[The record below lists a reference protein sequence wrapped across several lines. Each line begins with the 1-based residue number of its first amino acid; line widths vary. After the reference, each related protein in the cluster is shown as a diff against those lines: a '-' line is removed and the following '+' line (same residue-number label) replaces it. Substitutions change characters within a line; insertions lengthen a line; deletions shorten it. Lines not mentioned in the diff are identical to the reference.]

1 MPRIPLYNQGQGSA
15 TRLATGQLSRRADT
29 GAFAALG
36 QASASFARSAGKV
49 VTDFALAERNRKDK
63 ILLEDVQN
71 KAIEYAKIKA
81 KEDEGI
87 VDGSFQGDIKAT
99 ARNELIYRK
108 HKQKGEIDVDKDEYG
123 LHQMKYEIESIQ
135 DDIYN
140 RHKLIN
146 VRF

>member
-81 KEDEGI
+81 NEDEGI
-87 VDGSFQGDIKAT
+87 VDDTTTSKSNFASYKSNFLQDNVENPTLKYNT
-99 ARNELIYRK
+99 R
-108 HKQKGEIDVDKDEYG
+108 QKKFLTRAVNNIFAN
-123 LHQMKYEIESIQ
+123 L
-135 DDIYN
+135 
-140 RHKLIN
+140 R
-146 VRF
+146 

>member
-1 MPRIPLYNQGQGSA
+1 MLHYDIDKSYKGN
-15 TRLATGQLSRRADT
+15 
-29 GAFAALG
+29 
-36 QASASFARSAGKV
+36 
-49 VTDFALAERNRKDK
+49 K
-63 ILLEDVQN
+63 ILDLSGNENHGRLFLYEGRVTKSDIGEIVN
-71 KAIEYAKIKA
+71 TLVPDRRFGTMECMPH
-81 KEDEGI
+81 EDEGI

-108 HKQKGEIDVDKDEYG
+108 HMQKGDIDVDKDEYG
-123 LHQMKYEIESIQ
+123 LHQMKYVVDSVQ